1 MNKQQGRIL
10 RGWVGFMVVLVTIVT
25 LQINPD
31 LQNNPT
37 PDEKFVLE
45 MVLLF
50 LHVAGMAI
58 WGLGVY
64 LWDR

>member
-1 MNKQQGRIL
+1 MNEKQWRIL
-10 RGWVGFMVVLVTIVT
+10 RGLVGFMVVLVAIVT

-37 PDEKFVLE
+37 PDERFALE

-50 LHVAGMAI
+50 LRVAGMAI